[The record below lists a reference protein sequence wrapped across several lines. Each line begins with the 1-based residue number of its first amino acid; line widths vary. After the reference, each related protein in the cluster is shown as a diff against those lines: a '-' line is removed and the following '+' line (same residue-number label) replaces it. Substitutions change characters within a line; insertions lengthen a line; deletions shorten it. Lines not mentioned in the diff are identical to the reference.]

1 MSSSVVT
8 TSTQVQEGEG
18 LSETA
23 ASPGAASITAIPSES
38 VSIEGA
44 VTKGGETPTAKEG
57 GHVEEPE
64 TTAANGGGAVGA
76 EEEDDKDDATLQPQS
91 PTSTESSSSN
101 ITSSITSHSSSSFS
115 SASNSIKVPKRVRA
129 PYSKP
134 LHVPVP
140 SPSLPMMFHSV
151 PTVQPQYILSA
162 PYNYYHYQQQTAP
175 LAAPGLFNGVGGP
188 VPILE
193 LPEDEEPPKSASNL
207 YIRGLPDD
215 CTDEDLRKMCE
226 KYGIIK
232 STKSI
237 LDKKTGQCKGYGFVD
252 FSEEVDALKALES
265 LQAIG
270 TDVQFARR
278 QEEDPTN
285 LYLSNLPKYYS
296 EKDLEKLLSPYG
308 RIISTRVLREPS
320 GYSRGVGFVRLDSRE
335 NCEKAREALNGTI
348 FPGTD
353 LELNIKFADSGN
365 YKRKVAYW
373 KENEA
378 SSAWL
383 RDCLPPGSEYAIYD
397 QSPTQSIHTVL
408 SQNNLPT
415 SRIIQQGATL
425 NTSHHPQYIPQV
437 ASGGYQTTS
446 SSSPWHNYYTT
457 QPPTAVVSSHQSQQ
471 QSISASIEP
480 SVTVRAITSQMGQ
493 VQLANTSPTTAG
505 GLAPTHGA
513 FQYQQAIYGTPTAT
527 GGSGTG
533 NLSHGPPPIVHSHGV
548 RYTQQPMPGCII
560 SPTPQYLPH

>member
-1 MSSSVVT
+1 MSSSPVGN
-8 TSTQVQEGEG
+8 TSSAHQEGEG

-23 ASPGAASITAIPSES
+23 ASPRGAASLTAIPSES

-44 VTKGGETPTAKEG
+44 VTKEEETPVAKEG
-57 GHVEEPE
+57 GHVKEE
-64 TTAANGGGAVGA
+64 TTAANGGEAA
-76 EEEDDKDDATLQPQS
+76 IEEEEDDKDDGAVQPQ
-91 PTSTESSSSN
+91 
-101 ITSSITSHSSSSFS
+101 
-115 SASNSIKVPKRVRA
+115 RVRA

-140 SPSLPMMFHSV
+140 SPSLPMMFHSM
-151 PTVQPQYILSA
+151 PTLQPQYIA
-162 PYNYYHYQQQTAP
+162 PNPYNYYYQQQTPA
-175 LAAPGLFNGVGGP
+175 LAVPGLFNGGVGP
-188 VPILE
+188 LPIHE
-193 LPEDEEPPKSASNL
+193 LPEDDEPPKSTSNL
-207 YIRGLPDD
+207 YIRGLSDN

-226 KYGIIK
+226 KYGTIN

-252 FSEEVDALKALES
+252 FSEEADALKALES

-335 NCEKAREALNGTI
+335 NCEKAREALNNTI

-365 YKRKVAYW
+365 YKRKSIRLTYTETTMTDIDFAYW
-373 KENEA
+373 KETEA
-378 SSAWL
+378 NAWM
-383 RDCLPPGSEYAIYD
+383 RDYLPPGSEYVYD
-397 QSPTQSIHTVL
+397 QSPTQSLHPATVL

-415 SRIIQQGATL
+415 SRMIQQAATL
-425 NTSHHPQYIPQV
+425 NGNHHPQYIPQV
-437 ASGGYQTTS
+437 AGGGYQTTS
-446 SSSPWHNYYTT
+446 SSSPWHSYYAT
-457 QPPTAVVSSHQSQQ
+457 QPPTAVV
-471 QSISASIEP
+471 
-480 SVTVRAITSQMGQ
+480 
-493 VQLANTSPTTAG
+493 
-505 GLAPTHGA
+505 
-513 FQYQQAIYGTPTAT
+513 
-527 GGSGTG
+527 
-533 NLSHGPPPIVHSHGV
+533 
-548 RYTQQPMPGCII
+548 
-560 SPTPQYLPH
+560 

>member
-1 MSSSVVT
+1 MSSSPVGN
-8 TSTQVQEGEG
+8 TSSAHQEGEG

-23 ASPGAASITAIPSES
+23 ASPRGAASLTAIPSES

-44 VTKGGETPTAKEG
+44 VTKEEETPVAKEG
-57 GHVEEPE
+57 GHVKEE
-64 TTAANGGGAVGA
+64 TTAANGGEAA
-76 EEEDDKDDATLQPQS
+76 IEEEEDDKDDGAVQPQS

-101 ITSSITSHSSSSFS
+101 ITSSITSHSSSSSFS
-115 SASNSIKVPKRVRA
+115 NASNSIKVPKRVRA

-140 SPSLPMMFHSV
+140 SPSLPMMFHSM
-151 PTVQPQYILSA
+151 PTLQPQYIA
-162 PYNYYHYQQQTAP
+162 PNPYNYYYQQQTPA
-175 LAAPGLFNGVGGP
+175 LAVPGLFNGGVGP
-188 VPILE
+188 LPIHE
-193 LPEDEEPPKSASNL
+193 LPEDDEPPKSTSNL
-207 YIRGLPDD
+207 YIRGLSDN

-226 KYGIIK
+226 KYGTIN

-252 FSEEVDALKALES
+252 FSEEADALKALES

-335 NCEKAREALNGTI
+335 NCEKAREALNNTI

-365 YKRKVAYW
+365 YKRKIAYW
-373 KENEA
+373 KETEA
-378 SSAWL
+378 NAWM
-383 RDCLPPGSEYAIYD
+383 RDYLPPGSEYVYD
-397 QSPTQSIHTVL
+397 QSPTQSLHPATVL

-415 SRIIQQGATL
+415 SRMIQQAATL
-425 NTSHHPQYIPQV
+425 NGNHHPQYIPQV
-437 ASGGYQTTS
+437 AGGGYQTTS
-446 SSSPWHNYYTT
+446 SSSPWHSYYAT
-457 QPPTAVVSSHQSQQ
+457 QPPTAVV
-471 QSISASIEP
+471 
-480 SVTVRAITSQMGQ
+480 V
-493 VQLANTSPTTAG
+493 SP
-505 GLAPTHGA
+505 L
-513 FQYQQAIYGTPTAT
+513 YV
-527 GGSGTG
+527 
-533 NLSHGPPPIVHSHGV
+533 L
-548 RYTQQPMPGCII
+548 
-560 SPTPQYLPH
+560 